1 MKKRTPSPVPG
12 SADWIEQRRHG
23 IFATDAATVMGRSP
37 WDSPFTKFQE
47 MLGTTM
53 PKIATEE
60 MEMGL
65 ILQPIVGRLWAKKHG
80 RKVRANPWT
89 YWLDDGIGS
98 HFDFDVVPEKGQPV
112 TEILEVKTADKFAAR
127 DWGEQ
132 DTEQVPEAYDIQ
144 CRHEMM
150 CRGPLIERC
159 HLAVLIGGN
168 RFRSYVIDRDDDTA
182 GHILSI
188 ERRFLANARLGIAPE
203 MDGSEAATN
212 YLRNLSPRDNGERW
226 ELPEP
231 VEELATAFL
240 SAKAQT
246 EAIVEQTA
254 ILGNKLRLAM
264 GDNASGIGKLVKVSY
279 KASKDRAVTD
289 WKLVAS
295 GYAAEPD
302 YSDCLRASTTTTP
315 GIRPLI
321 VTYIGD

>member
-1 MKKRTPSPVPG
+1 MKRRTPSPVPG

-65 ILQPIVGRLWAKKHG
+65 ILQPIVGRLWAKKHD
-80 RKVRANPWT
+80 RKIRANPWT
-89 YWLDDGIGS
+89 HWLEDGIGS

-188 ERRFLANARLGIAPE
+188 ERRFLANARLGIPPA

-212 YLRNLSPRDNGERW
+212 YLRNLSPRDNGARW
-226 ELPEP
+226 DLPEP

-240 SAKAQT
+240 SAKAQA

-264 GDNASGIGKLVKVSY
+264 GDHALAIGKSVKVSLKNNRDTDY
-279 KASKDRAVTD
+279 IDWAALAPAVAWTPEQIT
-289 WKLVAS
+289 
-295 GYAAEPD
+295 AAT
-302 YSDCLRASTTTTP
+302 RTRT
-315 GIRPLI
+315 GNRPLI
-321 VTYIGD
+321 VSYIGD